1 MADYRSYYS
10 IIGQKP
16 IQNPMRNFSKLFSIA
31 LLVLSCLTLS
41 SCEKLFNKSPE
52 IKDQD
57 FTIDEN
63 SAVGTVVGQIVADDK
78 SGQDLS
84 FIIVDGDND
93 EIFSLEKNTGI
104 LTVKNPSLLN
114 YESLESINI
123 TVEVK
128 DEFGKWNNSEIT
140 IAVIN
145 LPEINNQ
152 IFTIPENRAIGT
164 IIGTVVTVDQNL
176 TFSITAGNTNNA
188 FAIANNGNITVNNE
202 TAIDFET
209 TPSFDIEIKAT
220 NEGNKNDI
228 AAITINLTDLEPPTN
243 GLMLYMPFDDNINDL
258 SPNSNDGID
267 YTTGLYSS
275 GKYGKAKEFN
285 GTSDY
290 IELTNSFNNAF
301 GFSCS
306 FWVKTYGVNGV
317 ENNGVIIGKYSKYS
331 DNRCFLINS
340 FGQKT
345 EASRADNFVSA
356 TFYDPSYVN
365 SMDHDYV
372 ESNLSASDLSVYPD
386 PSLWTIVSPQALTLN
401 AWTHCVV
408 NLTSTYL
415 EIYVNG
421 SLCVKKLREHTYYAN
436 GSETP
441 TLIGSCLN
449 GGDGANNHFH
459 GALDELRV
467 YNRSFTD
474 DEIKALFLEE

>member
-1 MADYRSYYS
+1 VS
-10 IIGQKP
+10 
-16 IQNPMRNFSKLFSIA
+16 NPAA
-31 LLVLSCLTLS
+31 L
-41 SCEKLFNKSPE
+41 
-52 IKDQD
+52 
-57 FTIDEN
+57 
-63 SAVGTVVGQIVADDK
+63 
-78 SGQDLS
+78 
-84 FIIVDGDND
+84 
-93 EIFSLEKNTGI
+93 
-104 LTVKNPSLLN
+104 
-114 YESLESINI
+114 
-123 TVEVK
+123 
-128 DEFGKWNNSEIT
+128 
-140 IAVIN
+140 
-145 LPEINNQ
+145 
-152 IFTIPENRAIGT
+152 
-164 IIGTVVTVDQNL
+164 
-176 TFSITAGNTNNA
+176 
-188 FAIANNGNITVNNE
+188 
-202 TAIDFET
+202 DFET
-209 TPSFDIEIKAT
+209 TPSFTLTINAK
-220 NEGNKNDI
+220 NSQNKN
-228 AAITINLTDLEPPTN
+228 ANAVVTINLIDISQPEN
-243 GLMLYMPFDDNINDL
+243 GLILYMPFDGSIKDIG
-258 SPNSNDGID
+258 PYSNNNID
-267 YTTGLYSS
+267 YTTGAYITGKS
-275 GKYGKAKEFN
+275 GQAKEFN

-290 IELTNSFNNAF
+290 IELTNSINNIN

-356 TFYDPSYVN
+356 TFYDPSYIN

-372 ESNLSASDLSVYPD
+372 ESNLSTSDLSIYPD

-401 AWTHCVV
+401 TWTHCVV

-415 EIYVNG
+415 EIYING